1 MHRDFW
7 SNIDPGKTH
16 KGKTSERGIFIIFRA
31 QRNSSVTA
39 EIFTAKIYTNL
50 SQKK

>member
-1 MHRDFW
+1 LTLEKPTR
-7 SNIDPGKTH
+7 GKPVRE
-16 KGKTSERGIFIIFRA
+16 GLFIIFRA

-50 SQKK
+50 SQK